1 MHSLRYDDP
10 NDGDIR
16 WVIHYNS
23 DYSGMAIIQKINK
36 SVGVP
41 IEECEVPCMVLIN
54 WVGYKIQMDVK
65 SEIDNMSGEA
75 FLRKIVKF

>member
-10 NDGDIR
+10 DDPDIR
-16 WVIHYNS
+16 WVINYNS
-23 DYSGMAIIQKINK
+23 DYSGMAIISKINK
-36 SVGVP
+36 QAGVA
-41 IEECEVPCMVLIN
+41 IETCEIPCKVIIN

-65 SEIDNMSGEA
+65 REIDNMSGED